1 MGGTTTPM
9 TGGSKTLRKIC
20 LREWSRTFFFRF
32 KFCAIDSVHLNVHE
46 ERIPAQLPLRAHRL
60 NALSNLLRS
69 IGLGRGVRRRP
80 RVVLAGWVGDEPW
93 KLESPTSVS
102 SSADCESG

>member
-1 MGGTTTPM
+1 M

-32 KFCAIDSVHLNVHE
+32 KFCAIDSVHLNVRE
-46 ERIPAQLPLRAHRL
+46 ETITVRSPLLAHRL

-80 RVVLAGWVGDEPW
+80 RVLVGDEPW

-102 SSADCESG
+102 SADCESG

>member
-1 MGGTTTPM
+1 M

-32 KFCAIDSVHLNVHE
+32 KFCAIDSVHLNFRE
-46 ERIPAQLPLRAHRL
+46 ETITARSLLRAHRL

-69 IGLGRGVRRRP
+69 IGFGRGVRRKP
-80 RVVLAGWVGDEPW
+80 RVLVGWVGDEPW

-102 SSADCESG
+102 SSTDCESG